1 MAFGIV
7 RLYSS
12 LEPQKLIDVTNE
24 HLDKNNRK
32 KRLYW
37 KIYNPTQY
45 FHSRL

>member
-32 KRLYW
+32 NAY
-37 KIYNPTQY
+37 IGI
-45 FHSRL
+45 